1 MSLEEQG
8 VPLSNGQI
16 VNAVAVVDANGNQI
30 TSFGGGSGGAT
41 SANQTNGTQKA
52 QIVDASGNIVT
63 SILGTGT
70 GNAILTGAGPTQF
83 VFSTGNTSTSQLAS
97 NATFT
102 GMIEAVVFQPA
113 VTVGLTSDQ
122 SGTLTL
128 NQFIDAGGLFLE
140 STMQL
145 SITAGVGFNRAFSL
159 AGNYFQLVFKNTGA
173 STTTTLNINT
183 AYGTLTATS
192 QLGNNAV
199 AINEVGGAAVNTGY
213 LPTSISQIAGGS
225 AASMTGPTGK
235 IELGVQIGAPSS
247 NADKSSVA
255 ITATGNSGI
264 ISDDFGQSISA
275 LINVTAA
282 SGTTPTMDL
291 VLKESF
297 DNGVT
302 FQDVYHA
309 ARFTGTGTF
318 TVPNIAI
325 GGRRAW
331 YWTVSGTTPSFTTS
345 ITAMRSEGT
354 PLIARNFFD
363 RNVVPTTLSST
374 TSVYNI
380 EGCKS
385 VTMALCS
392 GAATT
397 GATIQLQFSPD
408 GVNFYNASTA
418 LLSVANST
426 VAVTSTT
433 GLQGKFARAIVTV
446 VGVAQTLT
454 YVNIFGT
461 N

>member
-1 MSLEEQG
+1 MSLYPNDQG
-8 VPLSNGQI
+8 NPAGAIPVYVI
-16 VNAVAVVDANGNQI
+16 A
-30 TSFGGGSGGAT
+30 GGSEGGAT
-41 SANQTNGTQKA
+41 SENQTNGTQKT
-52 QIVDASGNIVT
+52 QVVDASGNVIT
-63 SILGTGT
+63 SLLGTGT
-70 GNAILTGAGPTQF
+70 GFALLTGAGPTQF
-83 VFSTGNTSTSQLAS
+83 VTSTGNTSTAQLAS

-102 GMIEAVVFQPA
+102 GTIEAVVFQPA

-122 SGTLTL
+122 AGTLTL
-128 NQFIDAGGLFLE
+128 NQFIDAGGVFLE
-140 STMQL
+140 STVVFT
-145 SITAGVGFNRAFSL
+145 ITAGVGFNRAFAL

-183 AYGTLTATS
+183 YYGSLPATS
-192 QLGNNAV
+192 QLGNNSV
-199 AINEVGGAAVNTGY
+199 AINEVGGVAVNTGY
-213 LPTSISQIAGGS
+213 VPTSVSQVNGGTP
-225 AASMTGPTGK
+225 ATMAGPTGK
-235 IELGVQIGAPSS
+235 IELGVQIGAPSN
-247 NADKSSVA
+247 NADKASAA
-255 ITATGNSGI
+255 ITSTGNSGI
-264 ISDDFGQSISA
+264 ISDDFGQSMAA

-297 DNGVT
+297 DNGTT

-331 YWTVSGTTPSFTTS
+331 YWTVGGTTPSFTTS

-354 PLIARNFFD
+354 PLICRNFFD

-385 VTMALCS
+385 ITMALCS

-408 GVNFYNASTA
+408 GVNFLNASTA

-446 VGVAQTLT
+446 VGAAQTLT

>member
-1 MSLEEQG
+1 MSGFPNSQ
-8 VPLSNGQI
+8 SNPAGAI
-16 VNAVAVVDANGNQI
+16 PVYVIA
-30 TSFGGGSGGAT
+30 GGSEGGAT
-41 SANQTNGTQKA
+41 SANQTNNLQTT
-52 QIVDASGNIVT
+52 QIVDVSGNSVATISGNNT
-63 SILGTGT
+63 GPALLTGT
-70 GNAILTGAGPTQF
+70 GPTQF
-83 VFSTGNTSTSQLAS
+83 IFSAVNSSTAQLAS

-102 GMIEAVVFQPA
+102 GAIETVVFQPA

-122 SGTLTL
+122 AGTLTI
-128 NQFIDAGGLFLE
+128 NQFIDAGGVYLE
-140 STMQL
+140 STMAFT
-145 SITAGVGFNRAFSL
+145 IAAGVGFNRAFSL
-159 AGNYFQLVFKNTGA
+159 AGNYFQVVFKNTGA
-173 STTTTLNINT
+173 SATTTLNINT
-183 AYGTLTATS
+183 AYGTLPATS
-192 QLGNNAV
+192 QLGNSST
-199 AINEVGGAAVNTGY
+199 AINEVSGG
-213 LPTSISQIAGGS
+213 LPATMTS
-225 AASMTGPTGK
+225 PTGK
-235 IELGVQIGAPSS
+235 IELGVQIGAPS
-247 NADKSSVA
+247 NNIDRASSA
-255 ITATGNSGI
+255 ITSTGNSGVI
-264 ISDDFGQSISA
+264 ADDFGQSFTA

-282 SGTTPTMDL
+282 SGTTPTLDM

-302 FQDVYHA
+302 FQDVYHV

-331 YWTVSGTTPSFTTS
+331 YWTVGGTTPSFTTS

-363 RNVVPTTLSST
+363 RNVVPTTPSST

-380 EGCKS
+380 EGCKNI
-385 VTMALCS
+385 TMALSS

-397 GATIQLQFSPD
+397 GATIQLQYSND

-433 GLQGKFARAIVTV
+433 GMQAKFARGIVTV